1 MNYKLYFDSATG
13 ALHTLYAGWGYK
25 ISAAAI
31 LTLLL
36 HKHAVLFYAFSLLV
50 FLDCLT
56 KWIAIARDYLIEQ
69 GQHEPTLLQAF
80 LGIPAARNAGEIKS
94 EVMKHRFLGKISVY
108 LLCVMA
114 AATADL
120 IMVELLKPTWA
131 VSTIIGYLTATELLS
146 IVENLNA
153 AGVEVVKGLID
164 TIKKKRI

>member
-1 MNYKLYFDSATG
+1 MNYKLFYDSATG
-13 ALHTLYAGWGYK
+13 AMHTLYAGWSYK
-25 ISAAAI
+25 VTAAAI

-80 LGIPAARNAGEIKS
+80 CAIPAARNAGEIKS
-94 EVMKHRFLGKISVY
+94 DVMKHRFLGKISVY

-114 AATADL
+114 AASADL
-120 IMVELLKPTWA
+120 IMVELFKPTWA
-131 VSTIIGYLTATELLS
+131 VNTIVGYLTCTELLS
-146 IVENLNA
+146 IIENLNE
-153 AGVEVVKGLID
+153 AGVEAASGLMAI
-164 TIKKKRI
+164 IAKKRG

>member
-1 MNYKLYFDSATG
+1 MNYKLFYDSATG
-13 ALHTLYAGWGYK
+13 AIHTLYAGWSYK
-25 ISAAAI
+25 ATAAAI

-56 KWIAIARDYLIEQ
+56 KWIAIARDFLIEQ

-80 LGIPAARNAGEIKS
+80 CAIPAARNAGEIKS
-94 EVMKHRFLGKISVY
+94 DVMKHRFLGKISVY

-114 AATADL
+114 AASADL
-120 IMVELLKPTWA
+120 IMVELYKPTWA
-131 VSTIIGYLTATELLS
+131 VGTIVGYLTATELLS

-153 AGVEVVKGLID
+153 AGVEAVKDLID
-164 TIKKKRI
+164 TIKKKRM